1 MKMGWKGA
9 LGIVLSVL
17 LLVWTLRGID
27 VADITARLR
36 MSNLPLLLLAAA
48 LATTTFPLR
57 ALRWRVILAPV
68 DPTVPFGPLWR
79 STAIG
84 MMINNVVPARVGE
97 LARAFALTRERP
109 RIPLTSAVA
118 SIGVDRVFDAV
129 VLFGLMFG
137 SMLAPS
143 FPGAREIGGRSLSSL
158 AATATMAIGLLLVTL
173 YALVLYPG
181 SFATLTER
189 VVRVASARWAT
200 KAHGAVL
207 AFAGGLSVL
216 RSPARFAAVLGWT
229 LLHWLCNGLAFWVGF
244 RAVGI
249 DLPYSAAL
257 FVQGVIGIGVAV
269 PAAPGFFGVFE
280 AAAKVGLHDVYRVP
294 EPLAVTWAIG
304 YHILSFIPITVIGAW
319 YASRLGFS
327 LRQLDDARDDAPDD
341 AQPDVEPRPA
351 RRGA

>member
-27 VADITARLR
+27 VAGIAAHLR
-36 MSNLPLLLLAAA
+36 ASNLPLLLLAAA

-68 DPTVPFGPLWR
+68 DGDVPLAPLWR

-109 RIPLTSAVA
+109 GIALTSAVA
-118 SIGVDRVFDAV
+118 SIGVDRVFDAI

-137 SMLAPS
+137 AMLSPA
-143 FPGAREIGGRSLSSL
+143 FPGAQVIGGRTVTSL
-158 AATATMAIGLLLVTL
+158 ATTATMGIGVMLVLL

-181 SFATLTER
+181 SFAALTER
-189 VVRVASARWAT
+189 VVSLVSSAWAR
-200 KAHGAVL
+200 KAHAAVL
-207 AFAGGLSVL
+207 AFADGLSVL
-216 RSPARFAAVLGWT
+216 RSPSRFAAVLGWT
-229 LLHWLCNGLAFWVGF
+229 LVHWLCNALAFWLGF
-244 RAVGI
+244 MAVGI

-294 EPLAVTWAIG
+294 EALAVSWAIG

-327 LRQLDDARDDAPDD
+327 LRQLDAAS
-341 AQPDVEPRPA
+341 ANEKVAAGDVPKPA
-351 RRGA
+351 SRGA

>member
-9 LGIVLSVL
+9 LGIVLSAA
-17 LLVWTLRGID
+17 LLVWTLRGVD
-27 VADITARLR
+27 VADIVARLR
-36 MSNLPLLLLAAA
+36 TSNLPMLVFAAA
-48 LATTTFPLR
+48 LATATFPLR

-68 DPTVPFGPLWR
+68 DPDVTPGPLWR

-109 RIPLTSAVA
+109 RIALTSAVA
-118 SIGVDRVFDAV
+118 SIGVDRVFDAI

-137 SMLAPS
+137 AMLSPA
-143 FPGAREIGGRSLSSL
+143 FPGAREIGGRTVSSL
-158 AATATMAIGLLLVTL
+158 ATTATVGIGVMLVLL
-173 YALVLYPG
+173 YALVIWPR
-181 SFATLTER
+181 SFAALAER
-189 VVRVASARWAT
+189 VLGLISARF
-200 KAHGAVL
+200 GAKGHAAVI
-207 AFAGGLSVL
+207 AFADGLSVL

-229 LLHWLCNGLAFWVGF
+229 LLHWLCNALAFWIGF

-249 DLPYSAAL
+249 HVPYSAAL

-269 PAAPGFFGVFE
+269 PTSPGFFGMFE

-294 EPLAVTWAIG
+294 ESLAVAWAIG

-327 LRQLDDARDDAPDD
+327 LRQLEGARADEARTSV
-341 AQPDVEPRPA
+341 DVAKPA
-351 RRGA
+351 GNGA

>member
-1 MKMGWKGA
+1 MKLGWKGA

-27 VADITARLR
+27 VADIVARLR
-36 MSNLPLLLLAAA
+36 MSNLPLLMLAAA

-68 DPTVPFGPLWR
+68 DPDVPLGPLWR

-109 RIPLTSAVA
+109 RIALTSAVA
-118 SIGVDRVFDAV
+118 SIGVDRVFDAI

-137 SMLAPS
+137 AMLTPA
-143 FPGAREIGGRSLSSL
+143 FPGARVIGGRTVTGL
-158 AATATMAIGLLLVTL
+158 AATATAGIGVMLVVL

-181 SFATLTER
+181 SFAVLTER
-189 VVRVASARWAT
+189 LVGLASAAWA
-200 KAHGAVL
+200 KRAHAAVL
-207 AFAGGLSVL
+207 AFADGLSVL
-216 RSPARFAAVLGWT
+216 RSPSRFAAVLGWT
-229 LLHWLCNGLAFWVGF
+229 LAHWLCNALAFWLGF
-244 RAVGI
+244 IAVGM
-249 DLPYSAAL
+249 DVPYSVAL

-269 PAAPGFFGVFE
+269 PSSPGFFGVFE

-327 LRQLDDARDDAPDD
+327 LRQLDDASAGDAPLTSDT
-341 AQPDVEPRPA
+341 PKPA
-351 RRGA
+351 GRGA